1 MTVDSYAIKTNLKT
15 AQNLATSIYH
25 IGAMN
30 LYIVKVQNGYFED
43 YICLLLIDHKHIDFN
58 HKLKGITG
66 LTRKIYSSVVTYNTP

>member
-1 MTVDSYAIKTNLKT
+1 MCEVLIFTVDSYAIKTNLKT

-43 YICLLLIDHKHIDFN
+43 YIGLLLTDRKHIDFK
-58 HKLKGITG
+58 HKLKGVTG
-66 LTRKIYSSVVTYNTP
+66 LTRKIC

>member
-1 MTVDSYAIKTNLKT
+1 
-15 AQNLATSIYH
+15 
-25 IGAMN
+25 MN

>member
-1 MTVDSYAIKTNLKT
+1 MCEVLIFTVDSYVITTNLKT

-43 YICLLLIDHKHIDFN
+43 YIGLLLTD
-58 HKLKGITG
+58 
-66 LTRKIYSSVVTYNTP
+66 RKR